1 MHALQGEDPECVSV
15 NFMTRSPSSDQWISL
30 FSPRTEQGCHDG
42 DPAPP
47 DYREADLDLVA
58 WMADDASELGNAAS

>member
-1 MHALQGEDPECVSV
+1 MSLIDDYPYELLSYQLND
-15 NFMTRSPSSDQWISL
+15 WISKKKTVL
-30 FSPRTEQGCHDG
+30 PRTEQECHDG